1 MLRRRATGRTAARSL
16 SSVYFDTVGRD
27 LKTQEIAL
35 RVWRVGRRLVQNLK
49 VPAEIVGGARS
60 RHEFETPVP
69 MERPLLSNIEHRG
82 LRQRL
87 ADIGV
92 DNLEPIFRVDVKRTK
107 WPILRGDGVRVDVD
121 INEGGVSAGER
132 TAAIAVVELQSAE
145 ADPRLLYE
153 LALEIHREVPLRP
166 SLETKWISD
175 TGSST
180 RCSRSRR
187 RCRSPGSTAPS
198 RRKRPWFTASI
209 AASSIF
215 KSLERPLLEN
225 DDPEGVHQMRVTL
238 RQLRSIFRLYWLL
251 LPGEQYDALVG
262 NLKWLAGAIGPSREW
277 DVFVDL
283 IVAPVAEYLG
293 ERAGFGDFVAMIGE
307 RRDRH
312 HDEAQAAVMS
322 PDFGEHLIWLG
333 YWMAKRSWREQ
344 HLTPEASRMF
354 QPVTPF
360 AATVLDQRFM
370 EVRKLGKRITRL
382 SEKKRH
388 QLWIEVKRLRY
399 ALHFFEG
406 LFPRKRVA
414 AFTDRLVCLQ
424 DDLGYLNDVAN
435 ARALVAKLVADGGE
449 RDAKMIGLRGGTI
462 VGWHEHARFLAEKK
476 LARDVGALL
485 NQKRFWEGSKEDV
498 APC

>member
-1 MLRRRATGRTAARSL
+1 MS
-16 SSVYFDTVGRD
+16 
-27 LKTQEIAL
+27 K
-35 RVWRVGRRLVQNLK
+35 
-49 VPAEIVGGARS
+49 
-60 RHEFETPVP
+60 
-69 MERPLLSNIEHRG
+69 
-82 LRQRL
+82 
-87 ADIGV
+87 
-92 DNLEPIFRVDVKRTK
+92 
-107 WPILRGDGVRVDVD
+107 
-121 INEGGVSAGER
+121 
-132 TAAIAVVELQSAE
+132 
-145 ADPRLLYE
+145 PRLDR
-153 LALEIHREVPLRP
+153 A
-166 SLETKWISD
+166 
-175 TGSST
+175 
-180 RCSRSRR
+180 
-187 RCRSPGSTAPS
+187 
-198 RRKRPWFTASI
+198 FTAEEALVHGVQCCLEHI
-209 AASSIF
+209 QT
-215 KSLERPLLEN
+215 LERPLLEN

-238 RQLRSIFRLYWLL
+238 RQLRSIFRLYRPL

-262 NLKWLAGAIGPSREW
+262 NLKWLAGAIGPSRDW

-388 QLWIEVKRLRY
+388 QLRIEVKRLRY

-435 ARALVAKLVADGGE
+435 ARALVAKLVADGEE
-449 RDAKMIGLRGGTI
+449 RDAKMIGPCGGTI
-462 VGWHEHARFLAEKK
+462 IGWHEHARFLAEKK

-485 NQKRFWEGSKEDV
+485 KQKRFWEGSKEDV

>member
-82 LRQRL
+82 LRPRL

-262 NLKWLAGAIGPSREW
+262 NLIPTDVIHDTLAH
-277 DVFVDL
+277 F
-283 IVAPVAEYLG
+283 
-293 ERAGFGDFVAMIGE
+293 
-307 RRDRH
+307 RR
-312 HDEAQAAVMS
+312 VM
-322 PDFGEHLIWLG
+322 
-333 YWMAKRSWREQ
+333 
-344 HLTPEASRMF
+344 EASRSGMARRSF
-354 QPVTPF
+354 QAIQQASTM
-360 AATVLDQRFM
+360 A
-370 EVRKLGKRITRL
+370 
-382 SEKKRH
+382 S
-388 QLWIEVKRLRY
+388 
-399 ALHFFEG
+399 
-406 LFPRKRVA
+406 
-414 AFTDRLVCLQ
+414 
-424 DDLGYLNDVAN
+424 
-435 ARALVAKLVADGGE
+435 
-449 RDAKMIGLRGGTI
+449 
-462 VGWHEHARFLAEKK
+462 
-476 LARDVGALL
+476 
-485 NQKRFWEGSKEDV
+485 
-498 APC
+498 